1 MNLIRIFTLFGL
13 FLFTLHPFPLTNAAE
28 PPITVQSIASMGF
41 TVSDMNR
48 SVAFYRDVLTFKP
61 VSDVEVDGPEYD
73 QLYGCFGV
81 RARVVRMRLG
91 EQQIELMQFI
101 SPPDLRAIP
110 VPSYSNDLWF
120 QHVAIVVRDMDVAWA
135 QLRKH
140 HVRQISPRPQTIPTS
155 NQAAAGIKAIKFR
168 DPDGHNL
175 ELLWF
180 PEGKGNPVWK
190 RGGGDLFLGIDH
202 TAMTVRSTENSLKFY
217 RELLGLTV
225 AGGTLN
231 MGTEQEHLD
240 SLPGARAR
248 VTGLTLT
255 IGPLGVELLE
265 YERPTAGRPFP
276 TDSHPTDLWY
286 WQTTMIVPDVEIAAA
301 QVHGMGQMIS
311 AGVVT
316 LPDKSLGFAKGLVV
330 RDPDGHAIQLV
341 GLLNK
346 WVWTAVLVY
355 CASSMV
361 RSLPLCAGAVYVS
374 NGTG

>member
-276 TDSHPTDLWY
+276 TDSHPTDLWH

-341 GLLNK
+341 
-346 WVWTAVLVY
+346 
-355 CASSMV
+355 S
-361 RSLPLCAGAVYVS
+361 P
-374 NGTG
+374 